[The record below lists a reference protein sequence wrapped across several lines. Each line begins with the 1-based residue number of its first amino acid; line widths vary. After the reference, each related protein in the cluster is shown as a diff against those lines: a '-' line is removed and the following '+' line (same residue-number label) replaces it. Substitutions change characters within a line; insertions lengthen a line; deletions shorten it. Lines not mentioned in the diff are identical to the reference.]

1 MVHDAVALLPGSAAI
16 HAALEAK
23 DWEGDLGLSAVTVS
37 IGLASY
43 PQDLSLMH
51 KLLDQADLAL
61 YRAKELGRN
70 RTCHARDLLMAASPQ
85 P

>member
-1 MVHDAVALLPGSAAI
+1 M
-16 HAALEAK
+16 
-23 DWEGDLGLSAVTVS
+23 SAVTVS